1 MQAWSAAKIFLAGSL
16 LLVGCALPVAAQM
29 PPTFVVD
36 PAKFIASTALPV
48 EDLPSATVEP
58 TGTAVPTAAP
68 TASATPAAPTATAT
82 AEPTATPAPCL
93 NPQGVYVDL
102 LAPAVQLAKPIFTH
116 VYLPPCYLKA
126 DGRAYPV
133 LYLLHGMNQTPDIW
147 DQVGLLAV
155 ADQLIVNGEIPPLVI
170 VMPRVNESG
179 NFAAALAADL
189 VPHIDSVLRTLPE
202 RSHRALGGISRGGGW
217 ALRSALDYP
226 QVFGALGLHS
236 LAIIWGDD
244 NRITKALNRSVPA
257 ALPRFYLDIGVN
269 DSLQVSAAW
278 LDGMLSVRNIEHTY
292 LVQPGFH
299 GPAYWR
305 AQLPDYL
312 RWYGSA
318 WGDLPRGP

>member
-1 MQAWSAAKIFLAGSL
+1 MLLA
-16 LLVGCALPVAAQM
+16 GCALPVAAQM
-29 PPTFVVD
+29 PATFVVD
-36 PAKFIASTALPV
+36 PAVFTASTATPLA
-48 EDLPSATVEP
+48 ELPSATVEP
-58 TGTAVPTAAP
+58 SATAAA
-68 TASATPAAPTATAT
+68 TASPVPAAPTATAT
-82 AEPTATPAPCL
+82 IQPTITESPCL

-102 LAPAVQLAKPIFTH
+102 LAPAAQLAKPIFTH
-116 VYLPPCYLKA
+116 VYLPPCYLK
-126 DGRAYPV
+126 DNGRAYPV

-155 ADQLIVNGEIPPLVI
+155 ADQLILNGELPPLVI
-170 VMPRVNESG
+170 VMPRINENGDFS
-179 NFAAALAADL
+179 AALAADL
-189 VPHIDSVLRTLPE
+189 VPHIDAVLRTLPE

-217 ALRSALDYP
+217 ALRSALQYP

-244 NRITKALNRSVPA
+244 SRITKALNRNPPA
-257 ALPRFYLDIGVN
+257 TLPRFYLDIGAN

-278 LDGMLSVRNIEHTY
+278 LDGLLSVRNIEHTY
-292 LVQPGFH
+292 LIQAGFH

-305 AQLPDYL
+305 AHLPDYL

>member
-1 MQAWSAAKIFLAGSL
+1 MCKRGSSTYFLVASL
-16 LLVGCALPVAAQM
+16 LLAGCALPVAAQM
-29 PPTFVVD
+29 PATFVVD
-36 PAKFIASTALPV
+36 PAVFTASTATPLA
-48 EDLPSATVEP
+48 ELPSATVEP
-58 TGTAVPTAAP
+58 SATAA
-68 TASATPAAPTATAT
+68 ASPVPAVPTATAT
-82 AEPTATPAPCL
+82 IERTITESPCL

-102 LAPAVQLAKPIFTH
+102 LAPAAQLAKPIFTH
-116 VYLPPCYLKA
+116 VYLPPCYLK
-126 DGRAYPV
+126 DNGRAYPV

-155 ADQLIVNGEIPPLVI
+155 ADQLILNGELPPLVI
-170 VMPRVNESG
+170 VMPRINENGDFS
-179 NFAAALAADL
+179 AALAADL
-189 VPHIDSVLRTLPE
+189 VPHIDAVLRTLPE

-217 ALRSALDYP
+217 ALRSALQYP

-244 NRITKALNRSVPA
+244 NRITKALNRNPPA
-257 ALPRFYLDIGVN
+257 ALPRFYLDIGAN

-278 LDGMLSVRNIEHTY
+278 LDGLLSVRNIEHTY
-292 LVQPGFH
+292 LIQAGFH

-305 AQLPDYL
+305 AHLPDYL

>member
-1 MQAWSAAKIFLAGSL
+1 MLKRGSSTYFFVSSL
-16 LLVGCALPVAAQM
+16 LLAGCALPVAAQM
-29 PPTFVVD
+29 PATFVVD
-36 PAKFIASTALPV
+36 PAVFTASTATPLA
-48 EDLPSATVEP
+48 ELPSATVEP
-58 TGTAVPTAAP
+58 SATAAA
-68 TASATPAAPTATAT
+68 TASPVPAAPTATAT
-82 AEPTATPAPCL
+82 IQPTITESPCL

-102 LAPAVQLAKPIFTH
+102 LAPAAQLAKPIFTH
-116 VYLPPCYLKA
+116 VYLPPCYLK
-126 DGRAYPV
+126 DNGRAYPV

-155 ADQLIVNGEIPPLVI
+155 ADQLILNGELPPLVI
-170 VMPRVNESG
+170 VMPRINENGDFS
-179 NFAAALAADL
+179 AALAADL
-189 VPHIDSVLRTLPE
+189 VPHIDAVLRTLPE

-217 ALRSALDYP
+217 ALRSALQYP

-244 NRITKALNRSVPA
+244 NRITKALNRNPPA
-257 ALPRFYLDIGVN
+257 TLPRFYLDIGAN

-278 LDGMLSVRNIEHTY
+278 LDGLLSVRNIEHTY
-292 LVQPGFH
+292 LIQAGFH

-305 AQLPDYL
+305 AHLPDYL

>member
-1 MQAWSAAKIFLAGSL
+1 MRKRGSSTYFLVGSL
-16 LLVGCALPVAAQM
+16 LLAGCALPVAAQM
-29 PPTFVVD
+29 PATFVVD
-36 PAKFIASTALPV
+36 PAVFTASTATPLA
-48 EDLPSATVEP
+48 ELPSATVEP
-58 TGTAVPTAAP
+58 SATAAA
-68 TASATPAAPTATAT
+68 TASPVPAAPTATAT
-82 AEPTATPAPCL
+82 TQPTITESPCL

-102 LAPAVQLAKPIFTH
+102 LAPAAQLAKPIFTH
-116 VYLPPCYLKA
+116 VYLPPCYLK
-126 DGRAYPV
+126 DNGRAYPV

-155 ADQLIVNGEIPPLVI
+155 ADQLILNGELPPLVI
-170 VMPRVNESG
+170 VMPRINENGDFS
-179 NFAAALAADL
+179 AALAADL
-189 VPHIDSVLRTLPE
+189 VPHIDAVLRTLPE

-217 ALRSALDYP
+217 ALRSALQYP

-244 NRITKALNRSVPA
+244 NRITKALNRNPPA
-257 ALPRFYLDIGVN
+257 TLPRFYLDIGAN

-278 LDGMLSVRNIEHTY
+278 LDGLLSVRNIEHTY
-292 LVQPGFH
+292 LIQAGFH

-305 AQLPDYL
+305 AHLPDYL

>member
-1 MQAWSAAKIFLAGSL
+1 MRKRGSSTYFLVGSL

-29 PPTFVVD
+29 PATFVVD
-36 PAKFIASTALPV
+36 PAVFTASTATPLA
-48 EDLPSATVEP
+48 ELPSATVEP
-58 TGTAVPTAAP
+58 SATAAA
-68 TASATPAAPTATAT
+68 TASSVPAAPTATAT
-82 AEPTATPAPCL
+82 IQPTITESPCL

-102 LAPAVQLAKPIFTH
+102 LAPAAQLAKPIFTH
-116 VYLPPCYLKA
+116 VYLPPCYLK
-126 DGRAYPV
+126 DNGRAYPV

-147 DQVGLLAV
+147 DQMGLLAV
-155 ADQLIVNGEIPPLVI
+155 ADQLILNGEMPPVVI
-170 VMPRVNESG
+170 VMPRINENGDFS
-179 NFAAALAADL
+179 AALAADL
-189 VPHIDSVLRTLPE
+189 VPHIDAVLRTLPE

-217 ALRSALDYP
+217 ALRSALQYP

-244 NRITKALNRSVPA
+244 SRITKALNRNPPA
-257 ALPRFYLDIGVN
+257 TLPRFYLDIGAN

-278 LDGMLSVRNIEHTY
+278 LDGLLSVRNIEHTY
-292 LVQPGFH
+292 LIQAGFH

-305 AQLPDYL
+305 AHLPDYL